1 MKLILGLGNPGQE
14 YEKTRHNIGFI
25 FLDYISNRLNIKIEN
40 KCYKGLFAN
49 TIINGEKVIFLKPQT
64 FMNNSG
70 QAIEKIVNFYKLSPD
85 DILVIHDDIDLDLA
99 RVKVVKNSSSGGHNG
114 IKSIESCLGTK
125 NYMRIKLGINSKL
138 NRETKNFVLGKFT
151 DEEMIVIK
159 DTFKQLNEVVE
170 DFINLDYPKMTSK
183 YNNKEKSNG

>member
-125 NYMRIKLGINSKL
+125 KYMRIKLGINSKL

-159 DTFKQLNEVVE
+159 DTFKQLNDVVE